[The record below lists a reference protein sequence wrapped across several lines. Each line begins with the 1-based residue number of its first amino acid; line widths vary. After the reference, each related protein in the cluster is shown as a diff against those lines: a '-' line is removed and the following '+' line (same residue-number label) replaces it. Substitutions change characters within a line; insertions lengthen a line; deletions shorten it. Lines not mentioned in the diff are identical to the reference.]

1 MTASIGIRDIVRNT
15 SILDE
20 YDMVEIED
28 KKTKKRKG
36 LFVSSK
42 YADDVKHFIE
52 AKERENRKKR
62 LAAFMQFSGSMS
74 SEESFEGL
82 ESDRWKELVA
92 KRKAGE

>member
-20 YDMVEIED
+20 YDIVEIED

-36 LFVSSK
+36 LFISSK
-42 YADDVKHFIE
+42 YADDVKRFIE
-52 AKERENRKKR
+52 AKEQEAREKK
-62 LAAFMQFSGSMS
+62 LAAFMQFAGSLS
-74 SEESFEGL
+74 AEESFKEAG
-82 ESDRWKELVA
+82 SFKYKELVA